1 MVVLNPDAQS
11 QLTRYL
17 RQMRAALRGHPS
29 VDPDDIERDVL
40 GHIDAELA
48 GHPEPVVAT
57 DLRRVLDRLGA
68 PSQWAVS
75 EEQTPWWGLISS
87 LRDGP
92 EDWRLAYLSLTLAFV
107 GAAVFLGNGWMWLW
121 PLPLLLP
128 IVAFFMARATLELL
142 EHHEEPI
149 GARRWL
155 LYPVLLP
162 WYGMFAAALLLWPMG
177 PVLGLLNDTEE
188 IQAQLER
195 SSPEWF
201 WALAPTT
208 AAMVL
213 GLWWAGLGL
222 ILRRFPPAARAAFRP
237 FADGV
242 DRRHGT
248 RLALVGML
256 IAAAAGGIFA
266 IILI

>member
-1 MVVLNPDAQS
+1 MAVLTQDAQS
-11 QLTRYL
+11 QLARYL

-40 GHIDAELA
+40 VHIEAELA
-48 GHPEPVVAT
+48 GFHEPIVES
-57 DLRRVLDRLGA
+57 DLRRVLERLGA
-68 PSQWAVS
+68 PSQWVPG
-75 EEQTPWWGLISS
+75 EERTPWWGLISS

-107 GAAVFLGNGWMWLW
+107 GATLFLGNMWLW
-121 PLPLLLP
+121 PLPLLFPL
-128 IVAFFMARATLELL
+128 VAFFMARASLELL

-162 WYGMFAAALLLWPMG
+162 WYVGLAVALLLWPLSLVAG
-177 PVLGLLNDTEE
+177 ALNDIRIREWAE
-188 IQAQLER
+188 YSI
-195 SSPEWF
+195 PEWS
-201 WALAPTT
+201 WAIVPASVALA
-208 AAMVL
+208 L
-213 GLWWAGLGL
+213 GLWWACLGL
-222 ILRRFPPAARAAFRP
+222 ILRRFPDAPRATFRP
-237 FADGV
+237 FANAF

-248 RLALVGML
+248 RLALVGSL
-256 IAAAAGGIFA
+256 IAAAAGTIFA

>member
-1 MVVLNPDAQS
+1 MAELTQDAQT
-11 QLTRYL
+11 QLASYL
-17 RQMRAALRGHPS
+17 RRMRIALRGHPS

-48 GHPEPVVAT
+48 GHHEPIVAN
-57 DLRRVLDRLGA
+57 DLRIVLDRLGA
-68 PSQWAVS
+68 PNQWAIT
-75 EEQTPWWGLISS
+75 EEVTPWWGLISS

-92 EDWRLAYLSLTLAFV
+92 EDWRLAYLSLTLACV
-107 GAAVFLGNGWMWLW
+107 GVALFLGDAWLW

-128 IVAFFMARATLELL
+128 IVAFFMARASIELL

-162 WYGMFAAALLLWPMG
+162 WYAVLAAALLLWPFAPIAGALSDM
-177 PVLGLLNDTEE
+177 PIEE
-188 IQAQLER
+188 WAVR
-195 SSPEWF
+195 STPEWS
-201 WALAPTT
+201 WAIAPVSAALA
-208 AAMVL
+208 L
-213 GLWWAGLGL
+213 GLWWACLGL
-222 ILRRFPPAARAAFRP
+222 ILRRVPAALRETFRP
-237 FADGV
+237 FANAF

-248 RLALVGML
+248 WLAVVGSLV
-256 IAAAAGGIFA
+256 AAAAGAIFA

>member
-1 MVVLNPDAQS
+1 MVVLTQDAQS
-11 QLTRYL
+11 QLARYL

-48 GHPEPVVAT
+48 GHHEPIVES

-68 PSQWAVS
+68 PSQWVPG
-75 EEQTPWWGLISS
+75 EELTPWWGLISS

-107 GAAVFLGNGWMWLW
+107 GAALFLGNAWLW

-128 IVAFFMARATLELL
+128 LVAFFMARASLELL
-142 EHHEEPI
+142 EHHEEPV

-162 WYGMFAAALLLWPMG
+162 CYGVLVAALLFWPLAPIAG
-177 PVLGLLNDTEE
+177 ALNDTHDLQEWM
-188 IQAQLER
+188 AR
-195 SSPEWF
+195 SNPEWF
-201 WALAPTT
+201 WAIAPASAALA
-208 AAMVL
+208 L
-213 GLWWAGLGL
+213 GLWWACLGL
-222 ILRRFPPAARAAFRP
+222 ILRRSPAAPRAAFRP
-237 FADGV
+237 FANGF

-248 RLALVGML
+248 RLALMGILV
-256 IAAAAGGIFA
+256 AAAAGAIFA

>member
-1 MVVLNPDAQS
+1 MVVLTQDAQS
-11 QLTRYL
+11 QLARYL
-17 RQMRAALRGHPS
+17 RQMRTALRGHPS

-48 GHPEPVVAT
+48 GHHEPIVEH

-68 PSQWAVS
+68 PSQWVPA
-75 EEQTPWWGLISS
+75 EELTPWWGVISS

-107 GAAVFLGNGWMWLW
+107 GATLFLGNAWLW

-128 IVAFFMARATLELL
+128 IVAFFMARASLELL

-162 WYGMFAAALLLWPMG
+162 WYAVLAVALLLWPLA
-177 PVLGLLNDTEE
+177 PVGGALNDIPLEE
-188 IQAQLER
+188 WAVR
-195 SSPEWF
+195 STPEWA
-201 WALAPTT
+201 WAIVPAS
-208 AAMVL
+208 AALLL
-213 GLWWAGLGL
+213 GLWWACLGL
-222 ILRRFPPAARAAFRP
+222 ILRRSPAALRAAFRP
-237 FADGV
+237 FANAF

-248 RLALVGML
+248 RLALVGAL
-256 IAAAAGGIFA
+256 VAAAAGIIFV
-266 IILI
+266 IILN

>member
-1 MVVLNPDAQS
+1 MVVLNQDAQS
-11 QLTRYL
+11 QLARYL

-48 GHPEPVVAT
+48 GHPEPILAS
-57 DLRRVLDRLGA
+57 DLRLVLDRLGA
-68 PSQWAVS
+68 PNQWAVGD
-75 EEQTPWWGLISS
+75 EQTPWWGLIRS
-87 LRDGP
+87 LREGP

-107 GAAVFLGNGWMWLW
+107 GAVFFFGGMFLW

-128 IVAFFMARATLELL
+128 TVAFFMARATLELL
-142 EHHEEPI
+142 EHHEEPV

-155 LYPVLLP
+155 LYPVLVP
-162 WYGMFAAALLLWPMG
+162 WYGVFAAALLWPMG
-177 PVLGLLNDTEE
+177 LVLGALNDTPV
-188 IQAQLER
+188 IQEQIER
-195 SSPEWF
+195 THPELF
-201 WALAPTT
+201 WAFAPTS

-222 ILRRFPPAARAAFRP
+222 ILRRFPAALRAAFRP
-237 FADGV
+237 FADGFE
-242 DRRHGT
+242 RKHGT

-256 IAAAAGGIFA
+256 IAAAASAIFA
-266 IILI
+266 IILS

>member
-1 MVVLNPDAQS
+1 MMAVLTQDAQS
-11 QLTRYL
+11 QLERYL

-48 GHPEPVVAT
+48 GHHEPVPER

-68 PSQWAVS
+68 PNQWVPA
-75 EEQTPWWGLISS
+75 EELTPWWGLISS
-87 LRDGP
+87 LRNGP

-107 GAAVFLGNGWMWLW
+107 GATLFLGNAWLW

-128 IVAFFMARATLELL
+128 LVAFFMARASLELL
-142 EHHEEPI
+142 EYHEEPI

-162 WYGMFAAALLLWPMG
+162 WYVVLAVPLLLG
-177 PVLGLLNDTEE
+177 PLVPLAGALNDVPIEE
-188 IQAQLER
+188 WMVAR
-195 SSPEWF
+195 STPEWS
-201 WALAPTT
+201 WAIAPTSV
-208 AAMVL
+208 ALVL
-213 GLWWAGLGL
+213 GLWWACLGL
-222 ILRRFPPAARAAFRP
+222 ILRRFPTAPRAVFRP
-237 FADGV
+237 FANAF

-248 RLALVGML
+248 RLALVGFL
-256 IAAAAGGIFA
+256 VAAAAGTIFA
-266 IILI
+266 IILS